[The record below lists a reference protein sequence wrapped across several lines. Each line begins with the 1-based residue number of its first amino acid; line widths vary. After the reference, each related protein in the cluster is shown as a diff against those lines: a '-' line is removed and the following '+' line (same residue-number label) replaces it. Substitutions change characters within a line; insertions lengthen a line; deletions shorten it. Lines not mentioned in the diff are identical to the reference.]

1 VNGQGGFG
9 APSDPS
15 GPPGLG
21 RLDAMEV
28 RDRLSNVGVFALALV
43 AWALAAVIVTTRDP
57 RLDPGAGIVGAAL
70 IGLALG
76 LTAVPLFWLA
86 IFARHRRV
94 AYRGDWLRAS
104 RRGAWVAIVAAV
116 FIALRLQGAFQ
127 LPIALFVLTMVF
139 IAETTLS
146 VER

>member
-1 VNGQGGFG
+1 GWAVSGVGRFG
-9 APSDPS
+9 APIGQS
-15 GPPGLG
+15 GRFGLG
-21 RLDAMEV
+21 RLDAMEL
-28 RDRLSNVGVFALALV
+28 RDRVSNVGVFALALV

-57 RLDPGAGIVGAAL
+57 QLDPGAGIVGAAV

-116 FIALRLQGAFQ
+116 FI
-127 LPIALFVLTMVF
+127 
-139 IAETTLS
+139 
-146 VER
+146 

>member
-1 VNGQGGFG
+1 MNGQGGFG

-15 GPPGLG
+15 GPAGLD

>member
-1 VNGQGGFG
+1 MNGQGSFG
-9 APSDPS
+9 APIDPS
-15 GPPGLG
+15 GPFGLG
-21 RLDAMEV
+21 RLDTMEV

-57 RLDPGAGIVGAAL
+57 RLDPGAGIVGAAV

-94 AYRGDWLRAS
+94 AYRGDWLRAC

>member
-1 VNGQGGFG
+1 MNGQGGFG

-15 GPPGLG
+15 GPAGLD

-146 VER
+146 VGR

>member
-1 VNGQGGFG
+1 
-9 APSDPS
+9 
-15 GPPGLG
+15 
-21 RLDAMEV
+21 MEV

>member
-1 VNGQGGFG
+1 
-9 APSDPS
+9 
-15 GPPGLG
+15 
-21 RLDAMEV
+21 MEL

-57 RLDPGAGIVGAAL
+57 QLDPGAGIVGAAV